1 MWHPVHSDLFAV
13 SYGSFDWVRQ
23 GAGGVAVFTLK
34 NTSAPEHY
42 FTTDCGAPRTPLAS
56 PPPRPLP
63 PCGLGHLSTP
73 ERPITHTQIATEKN
87 A

>member
-42 FTTDCGAPRTPLAS
+42 FTAECGVPCRRPPP
-56 PPPRPLP
+56 PPPR
-63 PCGLGHLSTP
+63 GRLGHLSTP
-73 ERPITHTQIATEKN
+73 VRTIFTVPICCKEE
-87 A
+87 